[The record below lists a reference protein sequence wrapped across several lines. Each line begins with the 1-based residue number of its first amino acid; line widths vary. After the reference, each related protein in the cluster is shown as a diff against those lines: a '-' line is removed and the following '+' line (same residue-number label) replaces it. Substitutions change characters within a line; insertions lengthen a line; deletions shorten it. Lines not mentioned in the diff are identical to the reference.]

1 MNQRFLAITVLSVVL
16 GFANCGGGSVYTAE
30 QCEASLNNVFDKITS
45 QANDEDKAKFAP
57 MKATLMGKLKKDC
70 MDGKFDLD
78 CLDKA
83 TNIAALQTC
92 LK

>member
-1 MNQRFLAITVLSVVL
+1 MKRIFLVLAILGVL
-16 GFANCGGGSVYTAE
+16 GFVNCGGGNVYTSE
-30 QCEASLNNVFDKITS
+30 QCEASLNNVFDKVTD
-45 QANDEDKAKFAP
+45 AATEEDKAKFAP

-70 MDGKFDLD
+70 MEGKFDLD